1 MRVLVT
7 TTPGTGHIHPV
18 VPLATALRDAGHDVL
33 WATGRSGHGV
43 VERFGFAPI
52 AAGLDLRERI
62 EGVGAR
68 FPEIF
73 EMPPGDRRG
82 AMFAGHFAAVA
93 AGPMA
98 TDLGPVIDEVVPDL
112 MVHESAEL
120 TCAPLARRRG
130 IPCVNVAFGGAI
142 PSAALAM
149 AGDAIAPIWAA
160 EGVDPDPDLG
170 LYDGPY
176 LHPFPDLLGQRPDA
190 ATVRPTRPAH
200 IDGGEGL
207 AAPGWATGFGQD
219 RPAIW
224 VGFGT
229 EMSPLAPWPAVIE
242 AVADL

>member
-1 MRVLVT
+1 
-7 TTPGTGHIHPV
+7 
-18 VPLATALRDAGHDVL
+18 
-33 WATGRSGHGV
+33 
-43 VERFGFAPI
+43 
-52 AAGLDLRERI
+52 
-62 EGVGAR
+62 
-68 FPEIF
+68 
-73 EMPPGDRRG
+73 
-82 AMFAGHFAAVA
+82 
-93 AGPMA
+93 
-98 TDLGPVIDEVVPDL
+98 
-112 MVHESAEL
+112 
-120 TCAPLARRRG
+120 
-130 IPCVNVAFGGAI
+130 
-142 PSAALAM
+142 M

-242 AVADL
+242 AVADLDADVVLTIGPMLDPDSFGPTSTNVRVERYVPARFLLDRVTAVLCHGGAGSVLATLARGVPLVVVPLGADQWENAAAVERAGAGLVLDVDRRTAGEISGALEQVLSSSSPFRAGAGAVASELAAMPPLETRLPEIEHLAG

>member
-120 TCAPLARRRG
+120 TSRAPCPPEGDPVCERRLRG
-130 IPCVNVAFGGAI
+130 SDPIRRLGHGGRR
-142 PSAALAM
+142 
-149 AGDAIAPIWAA
+149 DRT
-160 EGVDPDPDLG
+160 DLG
-170 LYDGPY
+170 CGRCRSGP
-176 LHPFPDLLGQRPDA
+176 
-190 ATVRPTRPAH
+190 
-200 IDGGEGL
+200 
-207 AAPGWATGFGQD
+207 
-219 RPAIW
+219 
-224 VGFGT
+224 
-229 EMSPLAPWPAVIE
+229 
-242 AVADL
+242 